1 MTIPIMKEN
10 GPTTKRM
17 EEEKSKQQMEQFTLE
32 TSKTVSDMEQED
44 WKIQTVAYLREAFR
58 MEKSTEKENS
68 SGQMAKDTK
77 EIGLKE

>member
-32 TSKTVSDMEQED
+32 TSKTVSDME
-44 WKIQTVAYLREAFR
+44 
-58 MEKSTEKENS
+58 
-68 SGQMAKDTK
+68 
-77 EIGLKE
+77 